1 MSTDPNVVEQQE
13 AFKKQMISAIGA
25 DTPLGKATLAEWK
38 AQEERDRHPKTAT
51 KGSGTMNIPVE
62 QIDDS
67 PHQLRH
73 EMGGD
78 AFRGLTRSIQENGLL
93 CPILVRRKGD
103 RYEAIFGH
111 RRLAV
116 YRHLQFEAKTE
127 KGQKEREKYDFVPA
141 QVVPDVTDEQMV
153 LLGLTE
159 NLLREDLSPLDAAM
173 GVLALKIRTP
183 TLNTAKKLSEK
194 TGLQERKVERLLR
207 LANSPEVVQ
216 EGVREG
222 VAAPDATKPDEPS
235 SDEKRTLDLLAAL
248 EFTRLH
254 QALSK
259 QPGIGKKKDA
269 SAGDGESSADKLT
282 REAIAQAL
290 KEGWA
295 LREIA
300 HHVDEMILKR
310 SPTKAKKP
318 PGRPRLPFKKTGQ
331 QLVIYYGRLKTLG
344 KADLQSLRKALDEVL
359 ERLGLK
365 AVPVAK
371 KG

>member
-1 MSTDPNVVEQQE
+1 MSTDPKVVEQQE

-25 DTPLGKATLAEWK
+25 DTPLGKATLAEWR

-78 AFRGLTRSIQENGLL
+78 AFRELTRSIQENGLL
-93 CPILVRRKGD
+93 SPILVRRKGD
-103 RYEAIFGH
+103 KYEAIFGH

-127 KGQKEREKYDFVPA
+127 KAQKEREKYDFIAA

-183 TLNTAKKLSEK
+183 ALNTAKKLSEK

-207 LANSPEVVQ
+207 LASSPEVVQ
-216 EGVREG
+216 QGVREG
-222 VAAPDATKPDEPS
+222 VEVPVANKPDDS
-235 SDEKRTLDLLAAL
+235 SSEEKRTLDLLAAL

-259 QPGIGKKKDA
+259 KPGVSKKKDS
-269 SAGDGESSADKLT
+269 SAENGESSADKLT

-290 KEGWA
+290 QGGWSF
-295 LREIA
+295 REIA
-300 HHVDEMILKR
+300 GYVDKAVSKSGAPE
-310 SPTKAKKP
+310 AKKP

-371 KG
+371 KS